1 MREASIGNAVNLT
14 RGDWIIVHERN
25 PRTRD

>member
-1 MREASIGNAVNLT
+1 MREASISKVVNLT
-14 RGDWIIVHERN
+14 RGDWIIVHESN